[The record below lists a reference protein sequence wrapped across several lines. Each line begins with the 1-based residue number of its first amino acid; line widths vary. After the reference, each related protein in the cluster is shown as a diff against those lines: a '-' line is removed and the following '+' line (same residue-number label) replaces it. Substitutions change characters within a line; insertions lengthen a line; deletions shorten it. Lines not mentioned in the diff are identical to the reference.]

1 MIPELGAQV
10 RPHILPTS
18 TWDEIVQLAERFD
31 AARVMAKRQNGDSS
45 SKNKKPFQKR
55 PSYAQVLTTPS
66 TSSKPGNPHQPSTLK
81 PPFKHHPKL
90 TPELRKQL
98 MAEGKCLFCHEKGH
112 ILLNCLKQP
121 QNLKSVNVI
130 SKLEVT
136 SAAIIV
142 KR

>member
-66 TSSKPGNPHQPSTLK
+66 ASLRPGNSCQSSTPK

-90 TPELRKQL
+90 TPELQKQL
-98 MAEGKCLFCHEKGH
+98 IAEGKCLFCCEKGH
-112 ILLNCLKQP
+112 ILPNCLKHS
-121 QNLKSVNVI
+121 QNSKSVNVT
-130 SKLEVT
+130 SKPEVT
-136 SAAIIV
+136 SAVISV
-142 KR
+142 K